1 MSIDRLRAH
10 YGFSR
15 MPFGKDLAPGM
26 LHAHGAHAEA
36 VARIGWCISEQA
48 IGVVSGEC
56 GAGKT
61 RAAVRAA
68 SGRTRAQD
76 GEHRSAVTY
85 PSRARIA
92 ETTTHATT
100 ITTE

>member
-36 VARIGWCISEQA
+36 VARIGWCISLPRAPLQRA
-48 IGVVSGEC
+48 SPA
-56 GAGKT
+56 AGPPVGS
-61 RAAVRAA
+61 R
-68 SGRTRAQD
+68 
-76 GEHRSAVTY
+76 
-85 PSRARIA
+85 RARPRAIVPSSKCSLISA
-92 ETTTHATT
+92 S
-100 ITTE
+100 

>member
-36 VARIGWCISEQA
+36 VARIGWCIS
-48 IGVVSGEC
+48 
-56 GAGKT
+56 
-61 RAAVRAA
+61 
-68 SGRTRAQD
+68 
-76 GEHRSAVTY
+76 
-85 PSRARIA
+85 
-92 ETTTHATT
+92 
-100 ITTE
+100 